1 MIQDYQIITNQINDF
16 PANPGSPIQKIFST
30 ARYLAISLRSPG
42 KTHWIYLGRG
52 AGYEGLWF
60 GDKPPE
66 SSLRVVK
73 DQLLQYLRKYLSGG
87 IFHSI
92 ELDKSD
98 RILKINFIK
107 WGQVNSFFYFY
118 RGRESI
124 FASRIFEDSKEIN
137 FSSYHGYVDREV
149 DFDIFDEIGR
159 AELGSK
165 SSNRKNLLLEDL
177 LEKEKKDRSLNNM
190 KRTKF
195 IKRKVKN
202 IEGDLTKMLSIP
214 KVEAKV
220 NSWMLKLQNNEDVIE
235 LVDTSKVELNGF
247 KFKFSKEVSSF
258 KKLDVIFQ
266 KVKRLK
272 KAKDL
277 LTNRLNESKGMLVET
292 KRDDLKLSQKI
303 ILPIWNRKK
312 LKVKEQL
319 NADYSEIEFKGFKAA
334 IGKDARSN
342 DHLRKVW
349 AKKNDWWFHIENQP
363 SAHAYVKD
371 LEGKAISPEVCKEIA
386 KYLKLAT
393 KLESS
398 EISLIYTQVK
408 NLKGVKGT
416 AGSVFFKKEKRITCY
431 LDS

>member
-1 MIQDYQIITNQINDF
+1 MIQDYQIITNQINGF
-16 PANPGSPIQKIFST
+16 PANSGSPIQKIFST

-52 AGYEGLWF
+52 AGFEGLWF

-73 DQLLQYLRKYLSGG
+73 DQLLQYVRKYLSGG

-98 RILKINFIK
+98 RIIKINFIK
-107 WGQVNSFFYFY
+107 WGQINSFFYFY

-124 FASRIFEDSKEIN
+124 FASRLFEDTKEIN
-137 FSSYHGYVDREV
+137 FSSYHGYVDREI
-149 DFDIFDEIGR
+149 DFDLFDEIGR
-159 AELGSK
+159 AELESK
-165 SSNRKNLLLEDL
+165 KSNRKNLELLDL
-177 LEKEKKDRSLNNM
+177 LEKEKKDRSLNNV

-214 KVEAKV
+214 KVEQTV
-220 NSWMLKLQNNEDVIE
+220 NSWMLRLQNNEEVSELIDV
-235 LVDTSKVELNGF
+235 SKVMLNGF
-247 KFKFSKEVSSF
+247 KFKFAKDISSF
-258 KKLDVIFQ
+258 KKVDIIFQ
-266 KVKRLK
+266 KIKRLK
-272 KAKDL
+272 KAKEL
-277 LTNRLNESKGMLVET
+277 LTRRLNESKGMLIET

-312 LKVKEQL
+312 LKVKEKL
-319 NADYSEIEFKGFKAA
+319 NADYIEVELDNYKVV

-342 DHLRKVW
+342 DHLRKSW

-371 LEGKAISPEVCKEIA
+371 SLGLGVNPEFCKKIA
-386 KYLKLAT
+386 RQLRTAT

-398 EISLIYTQVK
+398 EVSIIYTQVK
-408 NLKGVKGT
+408 NLKGVKGV

-431 LDS
+431 ID

>member
-16 PANPGSPIQKIFST
+16 PAKSGSPIQKIFST
-30 ARYLAISLRSPG
+30 SRYLAISLRSPG

-60 GDKPPE
+60 ADKQPE

-73 DQLLQYLRKYLSGG
+73 DQLLQYVRKYLTGG

-92 ELDKSD
+92 ELDQSD
-98 RILKINFIK
+98 RIIKLNFIK
-107 WGQVNSFFYFY
+107 WGQINSFFYFY

-124 FASRIFEDSKEIN
+124 FASRIFEDTKEIN
-137 FSSYHGYVDREV
+137 FSSFHGYVDREI
-149 DFDIFDEIGR
+149 DFDLFDEIGR
-159 AELGSK
+159 AELESK
-165 SSNRKNLLLEDL
+165 KSNRKNLEIIDL
-177 LEKEKKDRSLNNM
+177 LVKEKKDRSLNNV

-202 IEGDLTKMLSIP
+202 IEGDLAKMLSIP
-214 KVEAKV
+214 KIEQKV
-220 NSWMLKLQNNEDVIE
+220 NAWMLSLQSGGQVPE
-235 LVDTSKVELNGF
+235 LEETSKVVLHGF
-247 KFKFSKEVSSF
+247 KFKFAKDVSSF
-258 KKLDVIFQ
+258 KKIDKIFQ

-272 KAKDL
+272 KAKEL
-277 LTNRLNESKGMLVET
+277 LSKRLNDSKGLLVET
-292 KRDDLKLSQKI
+292 KREDVLLSQKI

-312 LKVKEQL
+312 LKVKEKL
-319 NADYSEIEFKGFKAA
+319 NADYSEIEFEGYKVA

-342 DHLRKVW
+342 DHLRKSW
-349 AKKNDWWFHIENQP
+349 AKKDDWWFHVENQP

-371 LEGKAISPEVCKEIA
+371 LNGQLINPEICKMIA
-386 KYLKLAT
+386 GHLKVAT
-393 KLESS
+393 KLKSS

-408 NLKGVKGT
+408 NLKGVKGV

-431 LDS
+431 LD